1 MGDFPTTWSSVAVEH
16 CEEPVDM
23 EKKKNTKENV
33 SMLIGVKFTLAN
45 T

>member
-23 EKKKNTKENV
+23 EKKKKHKGKCEHVNRGEVHT
-33 SMLIGVKFTLAN
+33 G
-45 T
+45 

>member
-1 MGDFPTTWSSVAVEH
+1 MGDFPTTWSSVAVEP
-16 CEEPVDM
+16 CEELVDM
-23 EKKKNTKENV
+23 EKKNTKENV

>member
-23 EKKKNTKENV
+23 EKKKHKGKCEHVNRGEVHT
-33 SMLIGVKFTLAN
+33 G
-45 T
+45 